1 MRLNS
6 KAGRDCEGQLNIF
19 CNAAFLVMHVV
30 KYFVFCI
37 LGRLWMFKWG
47 IEGKKSSLMCFT
59 ALLFHEPNQ
68 FSAVDRCGSRS
79 NTINGRNLV
88 MRRQF
93 VSKHPRESTQQ
104 NRFLHCKLMITS
116 INQSINQWVS
126 IWRTEINF
134 KKIIIQ
140 WIFSWQIPNP
150 SNYERIGQTMF
161 FSRYYLRAVII
172 QFWYRCSK

>member
-1 MRLNS
+1 
-6 KAGRDCEGQLNIF
+6 
-19 CNAAFLVMHVV
+19 
-30 KYFVFCI
+30 
-37 LGRLWMFKWG
+37 MFKWG
-47 IEGKKSSLMCFT
+47 IEEKKCSLMCFT

-79 NTINGRNLV
+79 NTVNGRNLV

-104 NRFLHCKLMITS
+104 NRFLHCKLVDDH
-116 INQSINQWVS
+116 INQPIHQSVGFNLKN
-126 IWRTEINF
+126 RNKF

-161 FSRYYLRAVII
+161 FSRCTILELSLFNFDTDVANKE
-172 QFWYRCSK
+172 SLSL